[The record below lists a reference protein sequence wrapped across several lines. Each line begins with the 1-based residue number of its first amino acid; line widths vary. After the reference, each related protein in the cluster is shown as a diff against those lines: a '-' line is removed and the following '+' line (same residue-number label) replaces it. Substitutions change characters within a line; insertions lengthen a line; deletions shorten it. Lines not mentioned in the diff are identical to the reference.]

1 MANGNRPWFHLEHL
15 ERQVLRIPSRSIRVT
30 HRHCFRFRPVNTVQ
44 RNHICLCGA
53 RLVAIKH
60 RVCIILLVA
69 HHKVVKS
76 IIDSNEVAQY
86 FSSPLIPGS
95 SHSLMVFFIIFWK
108 SKKKKN

>member
-1 MANGNRPWFHLEHL
+1 MILRKEMANGNRPWFHLEHL

-69 HHKVVKS
+69 HHT
-76 IIDSNEVAQY
+76 
-86 FSSPLIPGS
+86 FFT
-95 SHSLMVFFIIFWK
+95 SHFLHFRNTVLL
-108 SKKKKN
+108 